1 MLPGGQLITQDH
13 ISPSVSSLDGL
24 AATSFGIFVQTIC
37 PVLLAV
43 GLFTRLAALALLV
56 QLLVFTAVI
65 PRRRVV
71 RCGRV
76 VQRHR
81 LTARIQSVEAR

>member
-1 MLPGGQLITQDH
+1 MQLLSPVLDVLIRLWLAEGFLVTDVLEHTLPGGQLITQDH

-43 GLFTRLAALALLV
+43 GL
-56 QLLVFTAVI
+56 
-65 PRRRVV
+65 
-71 RCGRV
+71 
-76 VQRHR
+76 
-81 LTARIQSVEAR
+81 